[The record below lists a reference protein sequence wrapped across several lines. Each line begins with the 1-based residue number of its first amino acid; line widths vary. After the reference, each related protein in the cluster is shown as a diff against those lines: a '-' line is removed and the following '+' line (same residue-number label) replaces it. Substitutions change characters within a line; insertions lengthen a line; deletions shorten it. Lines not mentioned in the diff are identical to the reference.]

1 MEVLA
6 AQRLDKFYKCEMAK
20 KPSSLFSVII
30 INVNIAHKH
39 AHFLAIPV
47 VDFVRPSLLT
57 TENGAINVTIQ
68 LVVSSFTR
76 GKKFLR
82 EPKDGTTCL

>member
-1 MEVLA
+1 MIPGKGSLEMVGGGEERWWNKMEVLA

-47 VDFVRPSLLT
+47 S
-57 TENGAINVTIQ
+57 
-68 LVVSSFTR
+68 VS
-76 GKKFLR
+76 
-82 EPKDGTTCL
+82 

>member
-39 AHFLAIPV
+39 AHFLAIP
-47 VDFVRPSLLT
+47 FS
-57 TENGAINVTIQ
+57 
-68 LVVSSFTR
+68 VS
-76 GKKFLR
+76 
-82 EPKDGTTCL
+82 